1 MKQNYVSRMRGCA
14 GPRKGEKMGQESRSD
29 LLFLLPLAVP
39 ERYDERPP
47 LWGGSHPSSKTSD
60 ILSLCLR
67 RLLPLLPMAATL
79 SPACLRE
86 AVTLRPVGCTQNFAP
101 PGDALAVPKPRLSCS
116 PGGRRRL
123 CLSRR
128 SATVI
133 PRHDRRATR
142 LRLCKPEY
150 VFRFRQEG
158 LL

>member
-123 CLSRR
+123 CPSWR